1 MTGIYI
7 KILLQLKS
15 VDQKFIFSHPAMSCQ
30 MRFFLTMRVH
40 HYLNIIGEK
49 LNMRSYALQSYSQ
62 KKKKRKYNVIRQET
76 TKKDH
81 IYPLFSFPFF
91 LIH

>member
-30 MRFFLTMRVH
+30 MRFLHILKV
-40 HYLNIIGEK
+40 HYLPDIIGEK
-49 LNMRSYALQSYSQ
+49 VNMPSYAL
-62 KKKKRKYNVIRQET
+62 
-76 TKKDH
+76 
-81 IYPLFSFPFF
+81 
-91 LIH
+91 